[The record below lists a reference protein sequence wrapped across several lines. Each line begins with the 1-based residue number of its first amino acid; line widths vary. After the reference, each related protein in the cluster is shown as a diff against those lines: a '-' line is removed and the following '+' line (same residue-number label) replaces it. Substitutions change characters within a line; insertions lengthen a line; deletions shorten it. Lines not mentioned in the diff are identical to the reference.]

1 MSQVLCIIRL
11 LEGVCSVCKPVL
23 SGFKDGSSGAGVLV
37 FGMFAVG
44 EEGGRLISFLHLI
57 KFVNRGWRFE
67 PEIAM
72 VARMFLKRDP

>member
-1 MSQVLCIIRL
+1 M
-11 LEGVCSVCKPVL
+11 L